1 MSDVI
6 VCRSSA
12 QIYEDNVC
20 ELHTRLTKWRRELSN
35 EPCFDYRERDRKR
48 ECLKRMDDLIQRVER
63 SIEHGGTFIELH
75 TIERLGIAY
84 AAMRLSV

>member
-1 MSDVI
+1 MEAI

-20 ELHTRLTKWRRELSN
+20 ELHTRLTKWRRELRN
-35 EPCFDYRERDRKR
+35 AVCFDYRERERKT
-48 ECLKRMDDLIQRVER
+48 ECLKRMDDLIARVER
-63 SIEHGGTFIELH
+63 SIEHGGTFIEIC